1 MPFIPDPLSPLDIK
15 NVRIASLSK
24 TANNA
29 KHHEDMEGYHHDVA
43 NSLSRL
49 ADKYYQNGDKD
60 SYNNLAMKIQGHR
73 DIADAH
79 REVKD
84 YMNNVPKPYD
94 NRDYV
99 NSGGTYQRAECEQ
112 CNGKGVSRKNT
123 QCGHCRGT
131 GSKIT
136 FNNNPE

>member
-29 KHHEDMEGYHHDVA
+29 QHHENMEGYHHGVA

-84 YMNNVPKPYD
+84 YMNNVPTPND
-94 NRDYV
+94 NQDYV
-99 NSGGTYQRAECEQ
+99 NSGGTYQRVECQQ
-112 CNGKGVSRKNT
+112 CNGKGVSRKNKE
-123 QCGHCRGT
+123 CEDCRGT

-136 FNNNPE
+136 FNKNPE